1 MRSPLKMGDVKLVD
15 TMMQD
20 GLIDAFND
28 YHMGITGQD
37 NNHVLY

>member
-1 MRSPLKMGDVKLVD
+1 MGDVKLVD

-37 NNHVLY
+37 NNHVLC